1 MLAQMDGIQPR
12 NQMEIA
18 ERKEEKL
25 LQLGPVMD
33 RLNDELFDPL
43 IDISFDKMVKRS
55 IPDWNAGQEGLLP
68 QPPDALS
75 KMQGQ
80 RLKVEYTSVMAQA
93 MKMVGLGSIERF
105 AGFVGNMASADPS
118 VLKRWNRG
126 ETLKEYHT
134 ALGLAPKI
142 LHSDEEVAAA
152 EAAEQQ
158 QIKAAQQ
165 MEMIKQ
171 GADAARSLG
180 GANMGADTA
189 LTRIVDNLTPNGQQG
204 VPL

>member
-1 MLAQMDGIQPR
+1 VQPR

-43 IDISFDKMVKRS
+43 IDVSFDKMVKRS

-68 QPPDALS
+68 KPPDALQ
-75 KMQGQ
+75 KMAGQ
-80 RLKVEYTSVMAQA
+80 KLKVEYTSVMAQA

-105 AGFVGNMASADPS
+105 AGFVGNLATNDPS
-118 VLKRWNRG
+118 VLKRWNRD
-126 ETLKEYHT
+126 ETLKEYHN

-142 LHSDEEVAAA
+142 LNSDEDVAAA
-152 EAAEQQ
+152 VAAEQRQIQ
-158 QIKAAQQ
+158 QAQQ
-165 MEMIKQ
+165 MEMMQQ
-171 GADAARSLG
+171 GADAAQKLS
-180 GANMGADTA
+180 GANLDANNA
-189 LTRIVDNLTPNGQQG
+189 LTRVVDNLTPNGQQG
-204 VPL
+204 IPL